1 MNAKKWSGGFS
12 VASLIMAILF
22 AVNWM
27 IGIGQPVQARSEVLE
42 TTVPAPPAVTLP
54 TASEPTA
61 PTVPTEPEPE
71 PSGPS
76 QVYLACEAAAREMDA
91 GHVLVYDAAAEKM
104 LFCSTDPTDRLY
116 PASISKLYAAMVAL
130 MYLEPEEVITAG
142 EELSKVKKGSS
153 IAYIK
158 KGHKLKVEMLVEAM
172 LMPSGNDAA
181 FVVAAAA
188 GRKIAGDPK
197 LTAGAAVDVFNEEMN
212 RQALRLGLMNSH
224 FANPDGYHD
233 DDHYSCPRDV
243 AMVAALALQDP
254 IVSKYIGMQQ
264 DSVVF
269 ESGQH
274 ITWYNTNRLLNPDS
288 PYYTPWAVGM
298 KTGSTKEAGNCLLAA
313 FEKDGRQ
320 IIVGIFGAESKTE
333 RYEDALRLLE
343 ICTQPTR

>member
-1 MNAKKWSGGFS
+1 
-12 VASLIMAILF
+12 
-22 AVNWM
+22 
-27 IGIGQPVQARSEVLE
+27 
-42 TTVPAPPAVTLP
+42 
-54 TASEPTA
+54 
-61 PTVPTEPEPE
+61 
-71 PSGPS
+71 
-76 QVYLACEAAAREMDA
+76 
-91 GHVLVYDAAAEKM
+91 
-104 LFCSTDPTDRLY
+104 
-116 PASISKLYAAMVAL
+116 
-130 MYLEPEEVITAG
+130 
-142 EELSKVKKGSS
+142 
-153 IAYIK
+153 
-158 KGHKLKVEMLVEAM
+158 
-172 LMPSGNDAA
+172 MPSGNDAA